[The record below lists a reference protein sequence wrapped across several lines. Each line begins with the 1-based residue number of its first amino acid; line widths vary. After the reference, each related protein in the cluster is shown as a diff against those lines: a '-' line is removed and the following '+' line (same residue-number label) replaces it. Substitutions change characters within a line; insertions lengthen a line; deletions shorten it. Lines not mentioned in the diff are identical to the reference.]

1 LDDSVMG
8 MQPTEPTQSVKG
20 PDTGRRVLIVEDDT
34 VARLGLVQL
43 LEPRGFSTAV
53 ARTLDEGLA
62 KLAWRPDFVVL
73 DLSLSDGRGTV
84 LLRRIRADRL
94 PIRVAVTTGTADECL
109 VAAAQV
115 LRPDRLFRK
124 PYSTVDLL
132 DWLEWA
138 DGDDVGARPAPMP
151 PPVDRPPARPYD
163 VSP

>member
-1 LDDSVMG
+1 ME
-8 MQPTEPTQSVKG
+8 PTELIQ
-20 PDTGRRVLIVEDDT
+20 TGNRPRVLIVEDDA
-34 VARLGLVQL
+34 VARQGLVQL
-43 LEPRGFSTAV
+43 LAPRGFCTAV
-53 ARTLDEGLA
+53 ARSMTEGLA

-109 VAAAQV
+109 VAAALV

-124 PYSTVDLL
+124 PYSTVDVLK
-132 DWLEWA
+132 WLEQA
-138 DGDDVGARPAPMP
+138 GGLPDGRPASPP

-163 VSP
+163 VLP